1 MMPSAA
7 DDTFTRWMAVLESR
21 HLAELDRR
29 AVARALRALS
39 STYVE
44 RRDRLAEGAALDGAG
59 KRAAFALYYGPR
71 HFQLVQGIVRALPG
85 ALAPMRTLLDLGC
98 GTGVAG
104 TAWATACAPPP
115 AAVTGLDVHPWAIG
129 EAAATYR
136 HFGLT
141 HDVGRVPAARARFT
155 KRDAVVAAF
164 VINEL
169 DDAARAQLLP
179 RLLDAHRAGTRVLV
193 VEPLARR
200 ATPWWRAW
208 SEAVTAAGGR
218 DDEWRLD
225 VEPPHLVQQL
235 GLAAGLD
242 TTTLAA
248 RTLFLA

>member
-1 MMPSAA
+1 MTTPAA
-7 DDTFTRWMAVLESR
+7 DDLFLRWMTALESR

-44 RRDRLAEGAALDGAG
+44 RRDRLAAGAALDGAG

-71 HFQLVQGIVRALPG
+71 HFQLLQGIVRALPG

-104 TAWATACAPPP
+104 AAWGTACAAP
-115 AAVTGLDVHPWAIG
+115 APLVTGLDVHPWATG
-129 EAAATYR
+129 EAAFTYR
-136 HFGLT
+136 HFGLA
-141 HDVGRVPAARARFT
+141 HDVGRVPAARARLA
-155 KRDAVVAAF
+155 RLDGVVAAF
-164 VINEL
+164 VVNEL
-169 DDAARAQLLP
+169 DDAARATLLP
-179 RLLDAHRAGTRVLV
+179 RLIDAHRTGTRVLV

-200 ATPWWRAW
+200 ATPWWRTW
-208 SEAVTAAGGR
+208 SQAVTAAGGR

-225 VEPPHLVQQL
+225 VGPPPLVQQL

-242 TTTLAA
+242 TTALAA
-248 RTLFLA
+248 RTLYLP